1 MAPRALRAQSSVHD
15 SLEDARTTLRLWNAY
30 SELERTGRLDAFLNE
45 LYASGRASGWKSAG
59 GINLG

>member
-1 MAPRALRAQSSVHD
+1 VHD

-30 SELERTGRLDAFLNE
+30 SELERTGRLNAFLND
-45 LYASGRASGWKSAG
+45 LYVAGRASGWKSAG